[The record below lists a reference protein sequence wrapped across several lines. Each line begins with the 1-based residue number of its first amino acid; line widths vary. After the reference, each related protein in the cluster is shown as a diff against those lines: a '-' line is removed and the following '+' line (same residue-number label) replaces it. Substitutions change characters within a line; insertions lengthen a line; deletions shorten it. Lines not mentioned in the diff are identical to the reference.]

1 MSTNVSLTPELERFA
16 RECLETGRYNS
27 VSEVV
32 RHALRLM
39 QDAERRREGFEAMLA
54 EARDEA
60 DSQGV
65 HQLDEVLSELDEI
78 IGKAR

>member
-1 MSTNVSLTPELERFA
+1 MSTNVSLTPELEMFA
-16 RECLETGRYNS
+16 RECLESGRYNS

-54 EARDEA
+54 EARTEA
-60 DSQGV
+60 DTQGV
-65 HQLDEVLSELDEI
+65 HQINDVLSELDEI